1 MKIIF
6 DISLIFSTSQ
16 PIVSQIKAPG
26 DKTFLQK
33 RKNLLPRYID
43 IKINPQERMLMKL
56 HTNNTLPQGYKI
68 TELGELPEEWEVVKL
83 GMWWE

>member
-1 MKIIF
+1 MKITF

-43 IKINPQERMLMKL
+43 IKINP
-56 HTNNTLPQGYKI
+56 
-68 TELGELPEEWEVVKL
+68 
-83 GMWWE
+83 